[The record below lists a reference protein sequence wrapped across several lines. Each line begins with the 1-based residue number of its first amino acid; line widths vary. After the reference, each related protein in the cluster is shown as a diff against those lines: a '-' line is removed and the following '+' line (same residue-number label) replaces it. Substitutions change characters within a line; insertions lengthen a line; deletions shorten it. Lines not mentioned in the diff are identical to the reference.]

1 MRSMKIFLGA
11 LAFLTIII
19 LSGSVFIVEQTHQA
33 LVLQFGELRRV
44 VTEPGLH
51 FKIPFIQD
59 VTFYEKRILD
69 CDMTEVAITTGDQ
82 KRLMVDAYVRYR
94 ISDAILFYRSVRPAD
109 EIGASIQLQTIAAST
124 LRIVLGKVKLRDLLS
139 EKRAAIMR
147 QINDDVKNGAK
158 SSGIEING
166 AKSMGIEIIDVRIK
180 RTELPEKN
188 REAVYRKMNSEL
200 EKIAKQT
207 RAEGAQQAQEI
218 RATTDK
224 ECTVIIATAHQKAQE
239 NRGEGEAKSLAIISE
254 KVGKDPEFYGFFR
267 SLDIFK
273 TSLAENGTLVL
284 STNSE
289 LFKYFQ
295 SPDQVMKHTTKENN
309 N

>member
-1 MRSMKIFLGA
+1 MKHTRLVLAVITFVA
-11 LAFLTIII
+11 LVL
-19 LSGSVFIVEQTHQA
+19 LSGGIFIVEQTHQA

-59 VTFYEKRILD
+59 VTMYEKRILD

-94 ISDAILFYRSVRPAD
+94 IFDAILFYRSVRPAD
-109 EIGASIQLQTIAAST
+109 EIGAASQLQTIVSST

-139 EKRAAIMR
+139 EKRSTIMR
-147 QINDDVKNGAK
+147 QINDDVKNQTKAL
-158 SSGIEING
+158 
-166 AKSMGIEIIDVRIK
+166 GIEIIDVRIK

-207 RAEGAQQAQEI
+207 RAEGAQKGQEI
-218 RATTDK
+218 RATAEK
-224 ECTVIIATAHQKAQE
+224 ERTVIIANAHQKSQE
-239 NRGEGEAKSLAIISE
+239 NRGEGEAKGLEIISE

-273 TSLAENGTLVL
+273 NSLADNGTLVL
-284 STNSE
+284 STDSE
-289 LFKYFQ
+289 LFKYFRSPEQLMKTSRQ
-295 SPDQVMKHTTKENN
+295 SNGDS
-309 N
+309 